1 MWRDLIIIALNLL
14 RIVMILLTM
23 TSPNISTNKIR
34 LTIFFFVLT
43 FKTIAEVFVKIL
55 IMLTI
60 KTTYNYVISI
70 AYIGKLSNYFS

>member
-34 LTIFFFVLT
+34 LTIFFVLT